1 MCTKVKLLIRRTIVN
16 IKENIDSILE
26 RTAQAA
32 KRSGR
37 KPEEITVIAV
47 SKTVDSQRAREAAE
61 GGLENLGENRVQEL
75 INKYEQLSDLNVK
88 WHMIGHLQKN
98 KVKYII
104 DKAELI
110 HSVENLELAG
120 EINKRAAQHNITANI
135 LIELNIGEEESK
147 FGINEENVYDFIRS
161 MEQFEH
167 VKVLGLM
174 TVAPYSENPEDIR
187 WVFKKMKEIFDQ
199 ISLMKLKNIHMK
211 YLSMGM
217 TNDFEIA
224 IEEGSNIVRI
234 GTAIFGARKYKE
246 EK

>member
-1 MCTKVKLLIRRTIVN
+1 MN
-16 IKENIDSILE
+16 IKENIDVILDK
-26 RTAQAA
+26 TASAA

-37 KPEEITVIAV
+37 KQDDIIVIAV
-47 SKTVDSQRAREAAE
+47 SKTVDAQRAMEAVE
-61 GGLENLGENRVQEL
+61 GGIINLGENRVQEL
-75 INKYEQLSDLNVK
+75 LNKFEQMSDLNVK

-104 DKAELI
+104 DKTELI
-110 HSVENLELAG
+110 HSVESIELAA
-120 EINKRAAQHNITANI
+120 EINKRAVQHKLTSNI

-147 FGINEENVYDFIRS
+147 FGINEETVYDFVS
-161 MEQFEH
+161 SLEQFENI
-167 VKVLGLM
+167 KVQGLM
-174 TVAPYSENPEDIR
+174 TVAPYCENPEDVR
-187 WVFKKMKEIFDQ
+187 WVFKKMKEIFDK
-199 ISLMKLKNIHMK
+199 ITFMKLKNTEMK

-246 EK
+246 EN